1 MNYAC
6 IAGHMVPAD
15 QPAAALR
22 MLTLQMAGDV
32 STEAQR
38 QGGVA
43 GRAERSED
51 SLRLLSLLRRRGGQA
66 A

>member
-1 MNYAC
+1 
-6 IAGHMVPAD
+6 MVPAD

-38 QGGVA
+38 RRGIAA
-43 GRAERSED
+43 GAERLED
-51 SLRLLSLLRRRGGQA
+51 S
-66 A
+66 